1 MKHPDRTSSLFWLVV
16 GIGITFGSLKY
27 GFGTFLSPGAGF
39 ITFFAGSILCL
50 LSVFLLIVSLKN
62 RDSDSGFEIRWKGLE
77 GGKVILVMA
86 LLGGYAL
93 VLQWLGFLIT
103 TFLLL
108 LSLFRIKG
116 TYSLGKVVGMS
127 LLISIGTYLVFSVWL
142 RVQLPKGI
150 LERVL

>member
-16 GIGITFGSLKY
+16 GMGVTFGSLKV

-39 ITFFAGSILCL
+39 ITFFAGSMLCF
-50 LSVFLLIVSLKN
+50 LSLFLLIVSLRN
-62 RDSDSGFEIRWKGLE
+62 RDSDNGFEIRWKGLE
-77 GGKVILVMA
+77 GGKVIFVMA

-93 VLQWLGFLIT
+93 LLQWLGFLIT

-108 LSLFRIKG
+108 LFLFRVKG
-116 TYSLGKVVGMS
+116 TYSLRKVIGMS
-127 LLISIGTYLVFSVWL
+127 LLISIGTYLVFQVWL